1 MIGRCPVLLLSG
13 WKRALSKLILDYKVP
28 PKYDAQS
35 FADIVRVI
43 CNQVNLES
51 EGKIQARYQSQASIP
66 ASVAAQVGD
75 VVWNSNP
82 TVTNGTVTG
91 ALVGNYIV
99 EKWICT
105 VSDPANATW
114 KEVRVLTP

>member
-1 MIGRCPVLLLSG
+1 M
-13 WKRALSKLILDYKVP
+13 SKLVLDFKVP
-28 PKYDAQS
+28 ADYDRQS
-35 FADIVRVI
+35 LAEIIRTI

-51 EGKIQARYQSQASIP
+51 EGKIQARYQSQVSIP

-105 VSDPANATW
+105 VSHPTNATW

>member
-1 MIGRCPVLLLSG
+1 M
-13 WKRALSKLILDYKVP
+13 SKLVLDFKVP
-28 PKYDAQS
+28 AEYDRQS
-35 FADIVRVI
+35 LAEIIRAI
-43 CNQVNLES
+43 CYQVNLES
-51 EGKIQARYQSQASIP
+51 EGKIQARYQSQVSIP
-66 ASVAAQVGD
+66 ASVAANVGD

-105 VSDPANATW
+105 VSDPLNATW